1 PGRRDGPPTVS
12 RHLGTRWQRVRQW
25 RRTALPKIR
34 GEVTTDEAI
43 LATGQETSRN
53 QDRLGILA
61 GREARVGR
69 NHLVTIQ
76 NARPSG
82 RVLYAGP
89 VDVIDALRGRIAP
102 HDRPTGEIPRADS
115 KRDGRNERRASEED
129 FLQHASLQG

>member
-1 PGRRDGPPTVS
+1 S
-12 RHLGTRWQRVRQW
+12 
-25 RRTALPKIR
+25 
-34 GEVTTDEAI
+34 
-43 LATGQETSRN
+43 SN

-69 NHLVTIQ
+69 NHLVAIQ

-129 FLQHASLQG
+129 FLQHASLQGREWSTRHAAWPLPAGSLDFVTPLRVRGTGRGRAKRAKRA